1 MFQRRSKSGGKSAAP
16 DFQAPEEKEIGVMNG
31 HYSTKDYGIRLRAA
45 AMAATVMLLVATAEV
60 RANITLDVDAS
71 TGDLQLVGA
80 PGDTLASYVIYSA
93 SNAQSLNY
101 TGWNS
106 DRFGATSVANGFGT
120 WMSMGTKSPATGQT
134 TTYQLGEMCAVW
146 AGYNTGGNPNPQ
158 TSVLYTFDATHTVIN
173 LGNHFLVG
181 NAEDLVFG
189 YGTTPGFYNGSDV
202 PPAGTDGWIFDGLSH
217 TYTVNVAGS
226 YYNGEQ
232 FTSSGVTGQVV
243 YADQPVPEPL
253 TLLAVGMGI
262 AGLVG
267 YIRRRRLAAK

>member
-1 MFQRRSKSGGKSAAP
+1 MNRS
-16 DFQAPEEKEIGVMNG
+16 
-31 HYSTKDYGIRLRAA
+31 YSTRLYGIPVREAVASVAA
-45 AMAATVMLLVATAEV
+45 VVVLLTATAGV
-60 RANITLDVDAS
+60 HANIVLDVNTS
-71 TGDLQLVGA
+71 TGDLELVGA

-93 SNAQSLNY
+93 SNTPSLNY

-106 DRFGATSVANGFGT
+106 DRFGATSVAAGYGT
-120 WMSMGTKSPATGQT
+120 WMSMGTKSPAAGQT

-146 AGYNTGGNPNPQ
+146 AGYNAGGNPDAQ
-158 TSVLYTFDATHTVIN
+158 TSVLYAFDATHTTID
-173 LGNHFLVG
+173 LGKHFIVG
-181 NAEDLVFG
+181 NPTDLVFG

-243 YADQPVPEPL
+243 YADSPVPEPL
-253 TLLAVGMGI
+253 TMFAIGTGI
-262 AGLVG
+262 AGLGG
-267 YIRRRRLAAK
+267 YISRRRVAA